1 MKDISCKLLIV
12 GAGPG
17 GYVCAIRAGQLGID
31 TVIVEAS
38 KPGGTCL
45 NVGCIPSKALIHAAE
60 EYERLVHL
68 ATGRTPLGI
77 TTAAPAINLS
87 QTIAWKD
94 GVVDRLTGGVSGLL
108 KRAKVKVVHGW
119 AKFRDG
125 KTVEVETE
133 TGLQVIRAENV
144 VLATGSVP
152 VELPALPFGGAVISS
167 TEALSLDQVPGRLV
181 VVGGGYIGLELGTAF
196 AKLGAQVTVVEA
208 LPRILPL
215 YDADLVQPVA
225 KRLREIGVEVMTD
238 AKARGLSP
246 SGDSLVVEGANG
258 TEVRLPADRILV
270 TVGRKPATSGWGL
283 EGLVLDMDGRFIRI
297 NDRCETSMRGIY
309 AIGDVTG
316 EPMLAHRAMAQGE
329 MVAEI
334 VAGHRRTWDKR
345 GIPAVCF
352 TDPEIVSVGLSPEEA
367 RQTGVDV
374 KIGQFP
380 FLANGRAMTKL
391 SEQGFVRVTARSD
404 NHVVLGIQAVGH
416 GTSEL
421 ATAFG
426 LAIEMGA
433 RLEDIAGTIHAHPTQ
448 GEGFQEAA
456 LKALGHA
463 LHV

>member
-31 TVIVEAS
+31 TAIVES
-38 KPGGTCL
+38 GKPGGTCL

-258 TEVRLPADRILV
+258 TEVRLPVDRILV

>member
-238 AKARGLSP
+238 AKARGLAP

-258 TEVRLPADRILV
+258 TEVRLPVDRILV